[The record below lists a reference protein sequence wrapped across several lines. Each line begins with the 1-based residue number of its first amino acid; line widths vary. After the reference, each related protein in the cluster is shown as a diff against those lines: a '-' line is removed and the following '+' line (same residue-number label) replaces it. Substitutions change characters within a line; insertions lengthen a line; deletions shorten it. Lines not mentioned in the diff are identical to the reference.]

1 MQQDRYCRRCGQEL
15 QPEDRFC
22 AGCGRPVH
30 ATAQVPTPEA
40 DLSVPPLPPQQ
51 AEAIA
56 QPSRTTEQ
64 AAAPSPQPQ
73 QRLPW
78 IWSQYKWRIFLF
90 LGCVIFVSVLDAA
103 ADPASAEGSLAE
115 SVGFVIGFAS
125 ASSLSYLL
133 IFIPIWLALGGLVYL
148 VARLLG
154 RKPRF
159 FQVVFSWW
167 VTVAVVT
174 PILLFGL
181 LSL

>member
-1 MQQDRYCRRCGQEL
+1 VQQDRYCRSCGQEL

-40 DLSVPPLPPQQ
+40 DVPVPPPPKQ

-56 QPSRTTEQ
+56 QPTQATEQ
-64 AAAPSPQPQ
+64 TAAPSPQLQ
-73 QRLPW
+73 QRPLW
-78 IWSQYKWRIFLF
+78 RWSQYKWKIFFF
-90 LGCVIFVSVLDAA
+90 LGCVIFVSVLEAV

-133 IFIPIWLALGGLVYL
+133 IFIPIWLALGGLAYL

-154 RKPRF
+154 QKTPF
-159 FQVVFSWW
+159 FRMVFDWW
-167 VTVAVVT
+167 VTLVVVI
-174 PILLFGL
+174 PILLVGWP
-181 LSL
+181 SP